1 MEAATTAFLAVVVV
15 GVAAGSA
22 VTTVD
27 HAAHSS
33 LPSPCRFTVVEMDHM
48 LRVTTTTTACGH
60 RMAHRKWKEIRQQPG
75 TAGPGN
81 MLGSCLVPCHFRC
94 DIHPIRPVLGRWKTG
109 KIEPEPEPEQTCN
122 IVEY

>member
-33 LPSPCRFTVVEMDHM
+33 LPSPCRFTVVEMDR
-48 LRVTTTTTACGH
+48 L
-60 RMAHRKWKEIRQQPG
+60 QLQPADIG
-75 TAGPGN
+75 WPTGN
-81 MLGSCLVPCHFRC
+81 GNKLGSSQAQLGQATSLV
-94 DIHPIRPVLGRWKTG
+94 VA
-109 KIEPEPEPEQTCN
+109 
-122 IVEY
+122 